1 MKLNLAFIFTLY
13 CFLVCS
19 NNQLFAQDEAEIVIS
34 EERLQELA
42 IKLYELKK
50 SRLATQQTKIEQDQ
64 KQATKLNV
72 GDANHSIESKDL
84 SETDKTLNTQNRS
97 LSQTLN
103 QEVQISEIN
112 QFTQFIDSSINF
124 QNNQNQKLLEEL
136 AALRS
141 EIKDLKNQPPE
152 VSIVDE
158 RNDDVVVRVNQRN
171 LSSSPNTVMQ
181 KKQVDTLH
189 QNEVIKRLESLQL
202 AVQQRDSVL
211 QTPSSNQQLED
222 EIVRIKNQVYLLQA
236 KIDQLIA
243 TTTNDSLPKASQELA
258 KEQDTL
264 TKVLTVQEQIE
275 NERDFIY
282 NQLAEKYS
290 NYKELVYFENNST
303 QIANSYDKIVNEIAV
318 LLAEEKQID
327 VLISGFAS
335 KRGAEDYNQ
344 MISMKRA
351 HELKRQLM
359 NKGVSPNRILT
370 DYKGIDY
377 DAQEMAEA
385 RRVEVE
391 LIIRR

>member
-72 GDANHSIESKDL
+72 GDANHSTESKDL

-103 QEVQISEIN
+103 QKIQISEIN
-112 QFTQFIDSSINF
+112 QFTQFLDSSIKV

-171 LSSSPNTVMQ
+171 ISSSPRTVMQ

-202 AVQQRDSVL
+202 AIQQRDSVVE
-211 QTPSSNQQLED
+211 TYAPNQQLEE
-222 EIVRIKNQVYLLQA
+222 EIVRVKNQVYLLQA
-236 KIDQLIA
+236 KIDQLI
-243 TTTNDSLPKASQELA
+243 TTSNDSLPKVNQELA

-275 NERDFIY
+275 NERDLIY

-335 KRGAEDYNQ
+335 KTGAEDYNQ

>member
-42 IKLYELKK
+42 IKLYEIKK
-50 SRLATQQTKIEQDQ
+50 SRLGKQQTKDDAFQI
-64 KQATKLNV
+64 QALRFNV
-72 GDANHSIESKDL
+72 NDENYSTESKEL
-84 SETDKTLNTQNRS
+84 SETKKILSTQDS
-97 LSQTLN
+97 LLSHNLK
-103 QEVQISEIN
+103 EVVYISEIN
-112 QFTQFIDSSINF
+112 QLTHFIDSSINF

-136 AALRS
+136 AALRL
-141 EIKDLKNQPPE
+141 EIKELKNQPPE

-181 KKQVDTLH
+181 KKQLDTLH

-222 EIVRIKNQVYLLQA
+222 EIVRVKNQVYLLQA

-243 TTTNDSLPKASQELA
+243 TTTNDSLPKARQELA

-275 NERDFIY
+275 NERDLIY

-335 KRGAEDYNQ
+335 KTGAEDYNQ

-351 HELKRQLM
+351 HELKKQLM